1 MEMLNNS
8 DFEKHT
14 KEAMRNGRRI
24 FGRIIKFLPTH
35 HRHLFIVMLFRV
47 LQSLVTASRVLQQ
60 RSRPIIFNHDIG
72 SQKLYHERLCKCF
85 QNFYRFDFKIF
96 GFDETK
102 KNSTH
107 SRHYREILFSN
118 FITGYL

>member
-1 MEMLNNS
+1 MLNNS

-47 LQSLVTASRVLQQ
+47 LQSLVTASRILQQ